1 MQLAN
6 LDNEVF
12 FKKVFTDPEVFRAFV
27 RDVAG
32 VDVPDAKIET
42 EKELDRKVAAIR
54 FKLDIYAESKD
65 KRVLIEIQRIDYDYS
80 FDRFLHY
87 FLASLVDLQRSSKNY
102 AFQQD
107 VYTIILLTAP
117 YIVKD
122 KTGKVLQD
130 DVLVSDLNPR
140 TLEDKVRNLYP
151 HRLIFLNPN
160 HISDNTPALI
170 KDWLDLISESI
181 KNPDAPRINL
191 QNPAIQKAA
200 RLANIEDMPE
210 SVLEE
215 GKIAEMRK
223 AARVIYEDIGRAE
236 ERAKAEAEKAQLIQ
250 EARDKEA
257 RLIQEAKRKEMQT
270 IVKMRDSGIAV
281 ADIAGF
287 MDKTPEEIMAILAAY
302 KA

>member
-250 EARDKEA
+250 EAKDKEA
-257 RLIQEAKRKEMQT
+257 RLIQEAKRKEVQT

-281 ADIAGF
+281 ADIADF
-287 MDKTPEEIMAILAAY
+287 MDKTPEEIMAILAAH

>member
-1 MQLAN
+1 MHPQKRQSMQLAN

-160 HISDNTPALI
+160 HISDNTPVLI

-250 EARDKEA
+250 EARDKEV
-257 RLIQEAKRKEMQT
+257 QT

-287 MDKTPEEIMAILAAY
+287 MDKTPEEIMAILAAH

>member
-250 EARDKEA
+250 EARDKEV
-257 RLIQEAKRKEMQT
+257 QT

-287 MDKTPEEIMAILAAY
+287 MDKTPEEIMAILAAH